1 MRYQP
6 WVGHGGCV
14 VAWVAE
20 RVCNDQGMA
29 LLNRLPVARLPR
41 LAAIALALA
50 ASQAPALGDPV
61 IAPTGTG
68 TVRPEH
74 TPSAPARPA
83 GARPVAVPVPSV
95 ELNRYVGGWYEIA
108 RIPNRFQRQ
117 CARHTIA
124 VYSLRP
130 DGRLSVL
137 NQCIKRSGNVDQAT
151 GVAKVVDP
159 VSRAK
164 LKVSFVSVL
173 GWRPFWGDYWV
184 IGLDDDY
191 RWAVVGSPDRRYGW
205 VLARSP
211 QLDDASMAR
220 IRELLERQGYAWSRF
235 EPSNPSLTLERP
247 AP

>member
-1 MRYQP
+1 
-6 WVGHGGCV
+6 
-14 VAWVAE
+14 
-20 RVCNDQGMA
+20 MA
-29 LLNRLPVARLPR
+29 LLNRLPVPPPPW

-61 IAPTGTG
+61 SAPTGTA
-68 TVRPEH
+68 RPEL

-83 GARPVAVPVPSV
+83 GAQPVVVPVPSV
-95 ELNRYVGGWYEIA
+95 ELKRYAGGWYEIA

-124 VYSLRP
+124 QYGLRP

-184 IGLDDDY
+184 IGLDHDY

-205 VLARSP
+205 VLSRTP
-211 QLDDASMAR
+211 RLDDASMAS
-220 IRELLERQGYAWSRF
+220 IRELLERQGFAWSRF
-235 EPSNPSLTLERP
+235 ELINPSLTVERP
-247 AP
+247 GP

>member
-1 MRYQP
+1 
-6 WVGHGGCV
+6 
-14 VAWVAE
+14 
-20 RVCNDQGMA
+20 MA
-29 LLNRLPVARLPR
+29 LLNRLPVPPPPW

-61 IAPTGTG
+61 SAPTGTA
-68 TVRPEH
+68 RPER

-83 GARPVAVPVPSV
+83 GAQPVVVPVPSV
-95 ELNRYVGGWYEIA
+95 ELKRYAGGWYEIA

-124 VYSLRP
+124 QYGLRP

-184 IGLDDDY
+184 IGLDHDY

-205 VLARSP
+205 VLSRTP
-211 QLDDASMAR
+211 RLDDASMAS
-220 IRELLERQGYAWSRF
+220 IRELLERQGFAWSRF
-235 EPSNPSLTLERP
+235 EMTNPSLTLERP
-247 AP
+247 GP